1 VDGEY
6 SCVSF
11 DYFTD
16 RFCSAI
22 FQAGSLLVLIA
33 ESRTRSYLASI
44 VPVIVNTVLNEH
56 QLVLD
61 IVAFVS
67 KGDFPR
73 SRLGEKQ
80 RGKILA
86 SWVSRKMQT
95 IAQFSIRDPDAEGS
109 VGTAV
114 PEEMGRRTSAQSGLG
129 NTQARHS
136 QGSLKRAPGTA
147 GSSLRHVESVSQMPS
162 PAPTLPLHI
171 EPRDYDND
179 FDPHD
184 HAYREHNDET
194 PTNERPRPLTLD
206 TSVEFNIVD
215 SYDHSPTGH
224 EEDISP
230 DAQRGMGMHLDPYAQ
245 NYSHVQGQHNI
256 QNVSHGPQVPST
268 SPLRY
273 EDYNAHQ
280 SGSYTG
286 YSGGGVGQIKEEYS
300 PVSPLNVPG
309 LGGLRVANAGDNDG
323 DSEDDWGES
332 ALKQLNL
339 GGRAR

>member
-1 VDGEY
+1 M
-6 SCVSF
+6 
-11 DYFTD
+11 
-16 RFCSAI
+16 
-22 FQAGSLLVLIA
+22 LIA

-114 PEEMGRRTSAQSGLG
+114 PEEMGRRTSALSGLT

-136 QGSLKRAPGTA
+136 QGSFKRAPGTA
-147 GSSLRHVESVSQMPS
+147 GSSLRHVESVSQMPP

-171 EPRDYDND
+171 EPRDFEND

-184 HAYREHNDET
+184 HSYREHNDET

-206 TSVEFNIVD
+206 TNAEFNIVD
-215 SYDHSPTGH
+215 SYDHSPVGH

-230 DAQRGMGMHLDPYAQ
+230 NAQRGDGMHLDPYGQ
-245 NYSHVQGQHNI
+245 SYGHTQGQHHM
-256 QNVSHGPQVPST
+256 QNDNHSPQVPEI

-273 EDYNAHQ
+273 EDYNAQQ
-280 SGSYTG
+280 SGSSTV
-286 YSGGGVGQIKEEYS
+286 YSSGEVIRVKEEFS

-309 LGGLRVANAGDNDG
+309 LRGLRVANAGDNDG

>member
-1 VDGEY
+1 
-6 SCVSF
+6 
-11 DYFTD
+11 
-16 RFCSAI
+16 
-22 FQAGSLLVLIA
+22 LIA

-109 VGTAV
+109 VGTVV
-114 PEEMGRRTSAQSGLG
+114 PEEMGRRASAQSGLA
-129 NTQARHS
+129 NTRARHS

-147 GSSLRHVESVSQMPS
+147 GSSLRHVESVSQMPP

-171 EPRDYDND
+171 EPRDYDED
-179 FDPHD
+179 FDVEDSH
-184 HAYREHNDET
+184 YREHNDET

-206 TSVEFNIVD
+206 TNVEFNIVE
-215 SYDHSPTGH
+215 SYEHSPTGH
-224 EEDISP
+224 EEEDISP
-230 DAQRGMGMHLDPYAQ
+230 DQPRSMGTHLDPYDQSYGHGHGHA
-245 NYSHVQGQHNI
+245 HGQYHT
-256 QNVSHGPQVPST
+256 QDVSPQVPDI

-273 EDYNAHQ
+273 EDYNTDPA
-280 SGSYTG
+280 SG
-286 YSGGGVGQIKEEYS
+286 YSTGRVGNIKEEYS
-300 PVSPLNVPG
+300 PVSPLNVPS
-309 LGGLRVANAGDNDG
+309 LGGLRVANASEHDG
-323 DSEDDWGES
+323 DSEDDWGAS
-332 ALKQLNL
+332 ALAQLNL

>member
-1 VDGEY
+1 M
-6 SCVSF
+6 
-11 DYFTD
+11 
-16 RFCSAI
+16 
-22 FQAGSLLVLIA
+22 LVLIA

-114 PEEMGRRTSAQSGLG
+114 PEEMGRRSSAQSGLA
-129 NTQARHS
+129 NTRARHS
-136 QGSLKRAPGTA
+136 QGSFKRAPGTA
-147 GSSLRHVESVSQMPS
+147 GSSLRHVESVSQMPIDDERP

-171 EPRDYDND
+171 EPREYDED
-179 FDPHD
+179 FEAQESSHKD
-184 HAYREHNDET
+184 RNDET

-206 TSVEFNIVD
+206 TNAEFNIVD
-215 SYDHSPTGH
+215 AYDHSPVDN
-224 EEDISP
+224 EENSP
-230 DAQRGMGMHLDPYAQ
+230 EHPRDMNTHLDPYSQ
-245 NYSHVQGQHNI
+245 TH
-256 QNVSHGPQVPST
+256 SHGQYHMDHDSSHAPDV
-268 SPLRY
+268 SPLRF
-273 EDYNAHQ
+273 EDFNA
-280 SGSYTG
+280 SPGPTG
-286 YSGGGVGQIKEEYS
+286 FSFQNGMGQDFS
-300 PVSPLNVPG
+300 PVSPLDVPG
-309 LGGLRVANAGDNDG
+309 LRGGLRVANAGDNDA
-323 DSEDDWGES
+323 DSEEDWGAS
-332 ALKQLNL
+332 ALKDLNI
-339 GGRAR
+339 GAPHAR